1 MWTTWRFHVLGCGII
16 QTKRA
21 SSRQATT
28 TTCLFDTLFLTLAGM
43 YLTVHLEGAGEV
55 QNEDA
60 DEIEVVEEEA
70 EDSPEGKVKVG
81 IRICEGVARSL
92 GDLSMNGSDV
102 FESFHTAR
110 SRKPISSGLGTTL

>member
-1 MWTTWRFHVLGCGII
+1 
-16 QTKRA
+16 
-21 SSRQATT
+21 
-28 TTCLFDTLFLTLAGM
+28 M

-92 GDLSMNGSDV
+92 GDLSMNGSGV